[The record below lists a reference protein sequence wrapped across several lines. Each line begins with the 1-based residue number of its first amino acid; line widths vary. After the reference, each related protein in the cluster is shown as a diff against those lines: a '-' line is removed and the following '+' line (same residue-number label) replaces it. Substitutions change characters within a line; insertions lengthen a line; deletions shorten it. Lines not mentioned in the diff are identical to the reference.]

1 MKATKDDQQYTDN
14 IQQLNSGVTG
24 LNIGS
29 AGTGHMTST
38 SVARGIITAMD
49 GVARELTGVMQSSV
63 RLENVHLMQGARPKS
78 SQYKNVFQPPR
89 FNQDLVLSVQNKQL
103 VFKRSSRVSS
113 KMPITVSNEHK
124 LLYEKYYDPQRY
136 ADKQLSESVAGTIFR
151 VQQHTHLAYICYI
164 TKNIFCIDTDRNYT
178 INERFRDFFNVTSY
192 HELILYL
199 SKFNVLSQL
208 ASVLGFYDFSKFLLY
223 NYELQYLDYYVMDN
237 ILISVIDIIK
247 NSERLGRCR
256 YCLSSQLEC
265 YADSKVFKLQENYR
279 SRDITFYIAVLKLL
293 KDLICIRKQ
302 VKRRGNVEHRLTSNI
317 LDFLIISCCIQVGI
331 GHKDVMLLSNTT
343 FDVNKDQK
351 FAMLLHEISS
361 TFLDL
366 YNLSLHSGN
375 RPETICG
382 VNFSSALL
390 NICSQDIRAT
400 IICAMLTDELRLNI
414 IYKSIV
420 DNICASSTS
429 EALQDIYMQM
439 IQYKEMKENA
449 KSANIQQ
456 DYGAG
461 YHISQCGY
469 SK

>member
-1 MKATKDDQQYTDN
+1 MKARKDNQQYTDD
-14 IQQLNSGVTG
+14 IQQLNSRTAR

-29 AGTGHMTST
+29 VGTSHMTST
-38 SVARGIITAMD
+38 NVPRDVMATMD
-49 GVARELTGVMQSSV
+49 AVARELTGVMQSNV
-63 RLENVHLMQGARPKS
+63 RLENVHLMQGARPKN
-78 SQYKNVFQPPR
+78 SQYKNVFQTPR
-89 FNQDLVLSVQNKQL
+89 FNQDLVLNVQNKQL
-103 VFKRSSRVSS
+103 VLKRPCRVSY
-113 KMPITVSNEHK
+113 KMPMTVPNEHK
-124 LLYEKYYDPQRY
+124 LSYEKYYDPQKY
-136 ADKQLSESVAGTIFR
+136 ADKQLSESVSGIIFR

-199 SKFNVLSQL
+199 SKLNVLSQL

-265 YADSKVFKLQENYR
+265 YADSKVFKLQENYC
-279 SRDITFYIAVLKLL
+279 SRDITFYIAVLQLL
-293 KDLICIRKQ
+293 QNLMCVRKQ
-302 VKRRGNVEHRLTSNI
+302 MKRRGNVEHRLTSDI

-331 GHKDVMLLSNTT
+331 GHRDVMLLSNTT

-351 FAMLLHEISS
+351 FIMLLHEISS

-375 RPETICG
+375 KPETICG

-400 IICAMLTDELRLNI
+400 ITCAILTDELRLNI

-439 IQYKEMKENA
+439 MQYKEMQESA
-449 KSANIQQ
+449 KSKNIQR
-456 DYGAG
+456 DYGAN
-461 YHISQCGY
+461 YHMSQCGY